1 MNTPLAFIVFNRPE
15 TTLRVFE
22 LIRQIEPTRLFII
35 ADGPREKRDGEAK
48 LCAEV
53 RAIVENITWPC
64 DVQRNY
70 SDSNM
75 GCKHRVSS
83 GLDWLFSSVEEA
95 IILED
100 DCLPDPSFFP
110 FCEEL
115 LRKFRND
122 ERIGHISGINF
133 QFENKQSDDSYYF
146 SRYPHV
152 WGWATWRRAWQD
164 YDVKMKY
171 WPSCKSENKLL
182 DVFGDERLTSY
193 WEKVFSQVHDG
204 LIDTW
209 DYQWTFTALINS
221 RLSITPQY
229 NLVSN
234 IGFGEQATHTIK
246 EDRTSNIPTSSMEFP
261 LKHPRTVLRNSISD
275 FRTDLL
281 YLPSVKR
288 VNIWKKIFRSLLS
301 TQTF

>member
-22 LIRQIEPTRLFII
+22 LIRQIAPTRLFII
-35 ADGPREKRDGEAK
+35 ADGPRGERGGEDK

-70 SDSNM
+70 SDNNM

-83 GLDWLFSSVEEA
+83 GLDWLFSNVEEA

-115 LRKFRND
+115 LSKFRND

-133 QFENKQSDDSYYF
+133 QFEQKQSDDSYYF

-171 WPSCKSENKLL
+171 WPLCKSESRLL

-246 EDRTSNIPTSSMEFP
+246 EDCTSNIPTSIMEFP
-261 LKHPRTVLRNSISD
+261 LKHPKTVLRDRISD

-281 YLPSVKR
+281 YLPPVKR
-288 VNIWKKIFRSLLS
+288 VKIWQKIFRGFLP
-301 TQTF
+301 TQIS